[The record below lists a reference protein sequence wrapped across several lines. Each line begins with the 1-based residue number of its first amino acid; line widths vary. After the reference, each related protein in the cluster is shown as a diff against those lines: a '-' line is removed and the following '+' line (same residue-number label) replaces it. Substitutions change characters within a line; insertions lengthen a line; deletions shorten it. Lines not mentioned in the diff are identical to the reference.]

1 MDVSRVL
8 SSEKILDRMLLILSD
23 KGYVTLDPPL
33 PPPREDGQPD
43 PLLTYEAHVAT
54 PTPELDKLLVFRS
67 VHPLY
72 GAYLLQYLGAAD
84 ENERLQALESVLE
97 MPRPLLRYVRPLR
110 EEDMPPGPLA
120 RERLDIELIRRGLMA
135 APKVPSEEDE
145 EDPDAWEERPP
156 SLAEKLYLLFE
167 ATYPEVNDVNI
178 VPVWAA
184 GEVLRN
190 GGNFNLTIRA
200 RDLTKQEGIIF
211 RHLLRLILLCD
222 EFAQVTP
229 NDTTPEEW
237 QAWLRGLSDK
247 LTASCRAV
255 DPTSTDMMIQ
265 QAKAADLV
273 AGEGPMIEAP
283 PVEAAKEPESTFGA
297 GVFD

>member
-1 MDVSRVL
+1 
-8 SSEKILDRMLLILSD
+8 
-23 KGYVTLDPPL
+23 
-33 PPPREDGQPD
+33 
-43 PLLTYEAHVAT
+43 
-54 PTPELDKLLVFRS
+54 
-67 VHPLY
+67 
-72 GAYLLQYLGAAD
+72 
-84 ENERLQALESVLE
+84 
-97 MPRPLLRYVRPLR
+97 
-110 EEDMPPGPLA
+110 MPPGPLA
-120 RERLDIELIRRGLMA
+120 RERLDTELIRRGLMA
-135 APKVPSEEDE
+135 APKVPSEDEDE
-145 EDPDAWEERPP
+145 EEDGWEERPP
-156 SLAEKLYLLFE
+156 SLAEKLHLLFE
-167 ATYPEVNDVNI
+167 ATYPEVNDVII

-237 QAWLRGLSDK
+237 QAWLRALSDK

-255 DPTSTDMMIQ
+255 DPTSTDLMIQ

-273 AGEGPMIEAP
+273 AGEGPVIEAP
-283 PVEAAKEPESTFGA
+283 PPVAAKEPESTFGA
-297 GVFD
+297 GIFD